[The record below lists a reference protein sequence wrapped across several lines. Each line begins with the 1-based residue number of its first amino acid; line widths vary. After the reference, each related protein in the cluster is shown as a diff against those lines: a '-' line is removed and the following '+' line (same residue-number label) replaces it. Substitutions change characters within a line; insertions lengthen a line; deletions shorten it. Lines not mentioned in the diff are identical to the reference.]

1 MSLDIKKLENVSE
14 KFDGKT
20 TARCPACAAE
30 GGDTKGEHLVVYP
43 DKKFGCVKYP
53 GDAAHR
59 NKIHSLAGDGKRRQH
74 TPVKLAVKPFKVPE
88 PSVVMS
94 LGSFPRFSRDT
105 KRQWPP
111 IEQATLR
118 QSEPPTNTS
127 PQMEFPFTSDLTC
140 EVVATGGLS
149 QSGHNDEKSGWVTS
163 NFLNVPPRRVGV
175 SLPALPPNP
184 IKNRM

>member
-1 MSLDIKKLENVSE
+1 MSLDLTKLENVSE
-14 KFDGKT
+14 KYDGKT

-74 TPVKLAVKPFKVPE
+74 TPVKLAVTPFTVPE
-88 PSVVMS
+88 PTVLMS
-94 LGSFPRFSRDT
+94 LGSFPRFSKDT

-111 IEQATLR
+111 IEQTPLR
-118 QSEPPTNTS
+118 QSETPINAN
-127 PQMEFPFTSDLTC
+127 PQMEFPFTSELTC
-140 EVVATGGLS
+140 EVVATGGVS
-149 QSGHNDEKSGWVTS
+149 QAGYTDEKGGWVPS
-163 NFLNVPPRRVGV
+163 HFFNVPPRRAGV
-175 SLPALPPNP
+175 SLPALPPKP
-184 IKNRM
+184 MKNQM